1 MRLVL
6 GRREGE
12 SARWV
17 CGRVILKGRTS
28 RAWPTREVGRVDGL
42 AYLGV
47 RGRRFQALSSDLMTW
62 VELRYATLEASR
74 FDEPY
79 KVYISTYRRLCE

>member
-1 MRLVL
+1 MRLAV
-6 GRREGE
+6 GRRGEG
-12 SARWV
+12 ARWM
-17 CGRVILKGRTS
+17 CGRVILRRWMSTV
-28 RAWPTREVGRVDGL
+28 WPKREVGRVDGL

-74 FDEPY
+74 
-79 KVYISTYRRLCE
+79 STGLTRCT